1 MVMCTMGYS
10 KMRKECQRCRNKCTR
25 IGISSATNTLYALC
39 AHGCETPCFMHCV
52 CMEWVADSS
61 SSLLK

>member
-1 MVMCTMGYS
+1 MVMCTTGFS
-10 KMRKECQRCRNKCTR
+10 KVRKECQSCRNKCTC
-25 IGISSATNTLYALC
+25 IGISSATKTLYALC
-39 AHGCETPCFMHCV
+39 ARGFEATCFTHCV